1 MRMLGLGKSIHRLT
15 AENDSS
21 TNITINVGDADSV
34 MSDAATAAADIAEI
48 ETQDSL
54 GELEA
59 EQVDIA
65 ATAAESMFSRI
76 RSLQR
81 NATGVNHT
89 TGAEMVHH
97 LQLLG
102 RLYGYEAPHLSTLP
116 SAESSNWSTPS
127 RLPVNLQMAAEFA
140 GELVRKGWEWVKK
153 KWAEWVAKVKDLWNR
168 YGSSASRYKRAAT
181 ALKEKIN
188 SGDYSK
194 LSDKNLTDGGLAK
207 KLDSGIDN
215 KIDPVRLVK
224 SMLGL
229 HSQVSAIKDAYIASM
244 ADSNLEAAI
253 AFLEAEKD
261 ATDSTDGKAAVD
273 PVEGQDEVKEV
284 KGKGKPGQRRYVE
297 PVAGRPAVAAVAG
310 QPAVD
315 PSSKQALEV
324 FGKWIDTMT
333 NHLSAFIETYDEA
346 KIKALGRSDSDATNY
361 DWKMS
366 KPDSVLP
373 GNRAFVVRQRKTT
386 AATTGAD
393 TLELTTL
400 RCSQYNT
407 KAGRADSINDQ
418 VPVLNQAQMTDLA
431 LAIEKAADE
440 LVTLAQTVDKG
451 KPKRDRLTKAIAR
464 ASDMAAKAESK
475 EAKAHTAARKMATI
489 MMQQIDNPANDFQT
503 AALAACSSCLAY
515 INQSLNAYGK

>member
-76 RSLQR
+76 RTMQR

-89 TGAEMVHH
+89 TGGEMVAN

-102 RLYGYEAPHLSTLP
+102 RLFGYETPHLSTLP

-188 SGDYSK
+188 GGDYSK

-229 HSQVSAIKDAYIASM
+229 HSQVAAIKDAYIASM

-261 ATDSTDGKAAVD
+261 ATDNT
-273 PVEGQDEVKEV
+273 
-284 KGKGKPGQRRYVE
+284 
-297 PVAGRPAVAAVAG
+297 
-310 QPAVD
+310 
-315 PSSKQALEV
+315 SSNFWV
-324 FGKWIDTMT
+324 
-333 NHLSAFIETYDEA
+333 
-346 KIKALGRSDSDATNY
+346 R
-361 DWKMS
+361 
-366 KPDSVLP
+366 
-373 GNRAFVVRQRKTT
+373 GN
-386 AATTGAD
+386 
-393 TLELTTL
+393 
-400 RCSQYNT
+400 
-407 KAGRADSINDQ
+407 
-418 VPVLNQAQMTDLA
+418 
-431 LAIEKAADE
+431 
-440 LVTLAQTVDKG
+440 
-451 KPKRDRLTKAIAR
+451 
-464 ASDMAAKAESK
+464 
-475 EAKAHTAARKMATI
+475 
-489 MMQQIDNPANDFQT
+489 
-503 AALAACSSCLAY
+503 
-515 INQSLNAYGK
+515 

>member
-1 MRMLGLGKSIHRLT
+1 MLGLGKSIHRLT

-76 RSLQR
+76 RTMQR

-89 TGAEMVHH
+89 TGGEMVAN

-102 RLYGYEAPHLSTLP
+102 RLFGYETPHLSTLP
-116 SAESSNWSTPS
+116 SAESDNWSTPS

-188 SGDYSK
+188 GGDYSK
-194 LSDKNLTDGGLAK
+194 LSDKNLSDGGLAK

-229 HSQVSAIKDAYIASM
+229 HTQVSAIKDAYIASM

-261 ATDSTDGKAAVD
+261 ADDNTDGKDAVKAKTKPGPD
-273 PVEGQDEVKEV
+273 
-284 KGKGKPGQRRYVE
+284 GKPIIV
-297 PVAGRPAVAAVAG
+297 
-310 QPAVD
+310 QPKQDAVD
-315 PSSKQALEV
+315 PSSVQALNV

-333 NHLSAFIETYDEA
+333 DHLSAFIESYDEA

-361 DWKMS
+361 TWKMS
-366 KPDSVLP
+366 KADSVLP
-373 GNRAFVVRQRKTT
+373 GNRAFVVRQRKPND

-407 KAGRADSINDQ
+407 KAGRTDSINDQ
-418 VPVLNQAQMTDLA
+418 IPVLNQAQMTDLA
-431 LAIEKAADE
+431 LAIEKASDE

-503 AALAACSSCLAY
+503 AALAACSNCLAY

>member
-76 RSLQR
+76 RTMQR

-89 TGAEMVHH
+89 TGGEMVAN

-102 RLYGYEAPHLSTLP
+102 RLFGYETPHLSTLP
-116 SAESSNWSTPS
+116 SAESDNWSTPS

-188 SGDYSK
+188 GGDYSK

-229 HSQVSAIKDAYIASM
+229 HTQVSAIKDAYIASM

-261 ATDSTDGKAAVD
+261 ADDNTNGKA
-273 PVEGQDEVKEV
+273 PVAATPPTAAFGTP
-284 KGKGKPGQRRYVE
+284 GTTSHLPGSPGTPGQ
-297 PVAGRPAVAAVAG
+297 PG
-310 QPAVD
+310 VD
-315 PSSKQALEV
+315 SSSQEAMNV

-333 NHLSAFIETYDEA
+333 DHLSAFIESYDEA

-361 DWKMS
+361 TWKMS
-366 KPDSVLP
+366 KADSVLP
-373 GNRAFVVRQRKTT
+373 GNRAFVVRQRKPTD

-431 LAIEKAADE
+431 LAIEKASDE

-464 ASDMAAKAESK
+464 ASDMAAKAETK

-503 AALAACSSCLAY
+503 AALAACSNCLAY

>member
-76 RSLQR
+76 RTMQR

-89 TGAEMVHH
+89 TGGEMVAN

-102 RLYGYEAPHLSTLP
+102 RLFGYETPHLSTLP
-116 SAESSNWSTPS
+116 SAESDNWSTPS

-140 GELVRKGWEWVKK
+140 SELVRKGWEWVKK

-188 SGDYSK
+188 SGDYTK
-194 LSDKNLTDGGLAK
+194 LTDKNLSDGGLAK

-224 SMLGL
+224 SMLTL
-229 HSQVSAIKDAYIASM
+229 HTQVSAVKESYIASM

-261 ATDSTDGKAAVD
+261 ADDSTDGKDAV
-273 PVEGQDEVKEV
+273 DEVKEV
-284 KGKGKPGQRRYVE
+284 KGRDAVIKKGKVVRE
-297 PVAGRPAVAAVAG
+297 AVAAVPGVAA
-310 QPAVD
+310 QDAVA
-315 PSSKQALEV
+315 PSSVKALEV
-324 FGKWIDTMT
+324 FGKWIDSMT
-333 NHLSAFIETYDEA
+333 AALDPFMEDYDEA
-346 KIKALGRSDSDATNY
+346 KVKALGRSDSDATNY

-373 GNRAFVVRQRKTT
+373 GNRAFVVRQRKPT
-386 AATTGAD
+386 AAETTGAD

-431 LAIEKAADE
+431 LAIEKASDE

-464 ASDMAAKAESK
+464 ASDLAAKAESK

-503 AALAACSSCLAY
+503 AALAACSNCLAY

>member
-76 RSLQR
+76 RTMQR

-89 TGAEMVHH
+89 TGGEMVAN

-102 RLYGYEAPHLSTLP
+102 RLFGYETPHLSTLP

-168 YGSSASRYKRAAT
+168 YGSSAARYKRAAT

-188 SGDYSK
+188 GGDYSK

-229 HSQVSAIKDAYIASM
+229 HSQVAAIKDAYIASM

-261 ATDSTDGKAAVD
+261 ADDNTN
-273 PVEGQDEVKEV
+273 
-284 KGKGKPGQRRYVE
+284 GKP
-297 PVAGRPAVAAVAG
+297 PVAATPPTPAFGTPGTTSHLPGSPGTPG
-310 QPAVD
+310 QPGVD
-315 PSSKQALEV
+315 SSAQEAMNV

-333 NHLSAFIETYDEA
+333 GHLSTFLETYDEA

-366 KPDSVLP
+366 KPDSVVP
-373 GNRAFVVRQRKTT
+373 GNRAFVVRERKTT
-386 AATTGAD
+386 NAATTGAD

-418 VPVLNQAQMTDLA
+418 IPVLNQAQMTDLA

-451 KPKRDRLTKAIAR
+451 KPKRDRLTKAISR

>member
-76 RSLQR
+76 RTMQR

-89 TGAEMVHH
+89 TGGEMVAN

-102 RLYGYEAPHLSTLP
+102 RLFGYETPHLSTLP
-116 SAESSNWSTPS
+116 SAESDNWSTPS

-140 GELVRKGWEWVKK
+140 SELVRKGWEWVKK
-153 KWAEWVAKVKDLWNR
+153 KWAEWIAKVKDLWNR

-194 LSDKNLTDGGLAK
+194 LTDKNLTDGGLAK

-224 SMLGL
+224 AMLTL
-229 HSQVSAIKDAYIASM
+229 HSQVAAVKESYIASM

-261 ATDSTDGKAAVD
+261 ANDNTDGKDAV
-273 PVEGQDEVKEV
+273 DEVKEV
-284 KGKGKPGQRRYVE
+284 KGRDAVIKKGKVVRE
-297 PVAGRPAVAAVAG
+297 AVAAVPGVAA
-310 QPAVD
+310 QDAVD
-315 PSSKQALEV
+315 PSSVQALGV
-324 FGKWIDTMT
+324 FGKWITDMT
-333 NHLSAFIETYDEA
+333 AALDPFMEPCDEA
-346 KIKALGRSDSDATNY
+346 KVKALGRSDSDATNY
-361 DWKMS
+361 TWKLS
-366 KPDSVLP
+366 KPESVLP
-373 GNRAFVVRQRKTT
+373 GNRAFVLRVRKTT
-386 AATTGAD
+386 SDPTTGAD
-393 TLELTTL
+393 SLELSTL

-407 KAGRADSINDQ
+407 KAGRADSITDQ
-418 VPVLNQAQMTDLA
+418 IPVLNQAQMSDLA
-431 LAIEKAADE
+431 LAVEKASDE

-464 ASDMAAKAESK
+464 ASDLAAKAESK

-489 MMQQIDNPANDFQT
+489 LMQQIDNPANDFQT
-503 AALAACSSCLAY
+503 AALAACSNCLAY

>member
-76 RSLQR
+76 RTMQR

-89 TGAEMVHH
+89 TGGEMVAN

-102 RLYGYEAPHLSTLP
+102 RLFGYETPHLSTLP
-116 SAESSNWSTPS
+116 SAESDNWSTPS

-140 GELVRKGWEWVKK
+140 SELVRKGWEWVKK

-188 SGDYSK
+188 SGDYTK
-194 LSDKNLTDGGLAK
+194 LTDKNLSDGGLAK

-229 HSQVSAIKDAYIASM
+229 HAQVSAIKDAYIASM

-261 ATDSTDGKAAVD
+261 ADDSTDGKDAV
-273 PVEGQDEVKEV
+273 DEVKEV
-284 KGKGKPGQRRYVE
+284 KGRDAVIKKGKVVR
-297 PVAGRPAVAAVAG
+297 AAVAAVPGVAA
-310 QPAVD
+310 QDAVD
-315 PSSKQALEV
+315 PSSVQALEV

-333 NHLSAFIETYDEA
+333 GHLSTFLETYDEA

-373 GNRAFVVRQRKTT
+373 GNRAFVVRQRKPTA

-418 VPVLNQAQMTDLA
+418 IPVLNQAQMTDLA
-431 LAIEKAADE
+431 LAIEKASDE

-503 AALAACSSCLAY
+503 AALAACSNCLAY

>member
-76 RSLQR
+76 RTMQR

-89 TGAEMVHH
+89 TGGEMVAN

-102 RLYGYEAPHLSTLP
+102 RLFGYETPHLSTLP

-168 YGSSASRYKRAAT
+168 YGSSASRYKRAVT

-188 SGDYSK
+188 GGDYGK

-229 HSQVSAIKDAYIASM
+229 HTQVSAIKDAYIASM

-261 ATDSTDGKAAVD
+261 ATDNTDGK
-273 PVEGQDEVKEV
+273 EKVKA
-284 KGKGKPGQRRYVE
+284 KAKLGIDGKPVITQPE
-297 PVAGRPAVAAVAG
+297 

-333 NHLSAFIETYDEA
+333 NHLSAFIEVYDEA

-386 AATTGAD
+386 NAATTGAD
-393 TLELTTL
+393 ALELTTL

-451 KPKRDRLTKAIAR
+451 KPKRDRLTKAISR

>member
-76 RSLQR
+76 RTMQR

-89 TGAEMVHH
+89 TGGEMVAN

-102 RLYGYEAPHLSTLP
+102 RLFGYETPHLSTLP
-116 SAESSNWSTPS
+116 SAESDNWSTPS

-188 SGDYSK
+188 GGDYSK

-229 HSQVSAIKDAYIASM
+229 HTQVSAIKDAYIASM

-261 ATDSTDGKAAVD
+261 ADDNTNGKA
-273 PVEGQDEVKEV
+273 PVAATPPTAAFGTP
-284 KGKGKPGQRRYVE
+284 GTTSHLPGSPGTPGQPGVDSSAQE
-297 PVAGRPAVAAVAG
+297 AVN
-310 QPAVD
+310 
-315 PSSKQALEV
+315 V

-333 NHLSAFIETYDEA
+333 DHLSTFLETYDEA

-373 GNRAFVVRQRKTT
+373 GNRAFVVRLRKPTA

-431 LAIEKAADE
+431 LAIEKASDE

-464 ASDMAAKAESK
+464 ASDMAAKAEAK

-503 AALAACSSCLAY
+503 AALAACSNCLAY

>member
-76 RSLQR
+76 RTMQR

-89 TGAEMVHH
+89 TGGEMVAN

-102 RLYGYEAPHLSTLP
+102 RLFGYETPHLSTLP
-116 SAESSNWSTPS
+116 SAESDNWSTPS

-188 SGDYSK
+188 GGDYGK
-194 LSDKNLTDGGLAK
+194 LSDKNLTDSGLAK

-229 HSQVSAIKDAYIASM
+229 HSQVAAIKDAYIASM

-261 ATDSTDGKAAVD
+261 AGDNTNGKPAVGASSHTVIDPKTKKPVVVNTPAQAAVD
-273 PVEGQDEVKEV
+273 
-284 KGKGKPGQRRYVE
+284 
-297 PVAGRPAVAAVAG
+297 
-310 QPAVD
+310 
-315 PSSKQALEV
+315 SSSEEALNV

-333 NHLSAFIETYDEA
+333 DHLSAFLETYDEA

-361 DWKMS
+361 EWKLS

-373 GNRAFVVRQRKTT
+373 GNRAFVVRERKPTA

-431 LAIEKAADE
+431 LAIEKASDE

-464 ASDMAAKAESK
+464 ASDMAAKAETK

-503 AALAACSSCLAY
+503 AALAACSNCLAY

>member
-76 RSLQR
+76 RTMQR

-89 TGAEMVHH
+89 TGGEMVAN

-102 RLYGYEAPHLSTLP
+102 RLFGYETPHLSTLP
-116 SAESSNWSTPS
+116 SAESDNWSTPS

-188 SGDYSK
+188 GGDYSK

-229 HSQVSAIKDAYIASM
+229 HTQVSAIKDAYIASM

-261 ATDSTDGKAAVD
+261 ADDNTNGKA
-273 PVEGQDEVKEV
+273 PVAATPPTAAFGTP
-284 KGKGKPGQRRYVE
+284 GTTSHLPGSPGTPGQPGVDSSAQE
-297 PVAGRPAVAAVAG
+297 AV
-310 QPAVD
+310 
-315 PSSKQALEV
+315 KV

-333 NHLSAFIETYDEA
+333 DHLSTFLETYDEA

-366 KPDSVLP
+366 KADSVLP
-373 GNRAFVVRQRKTT
+373 GNRAFVVRQRKPTD

-418 VPVLNQAQMTDLA
+418 IPVLNQAQMTDLA

-451 KPKRDRLTKAIAR
+451 KPKRDRLSKAIAR

-503 AALAACSSCLAY
+503 AALAACSNCLAY

>member
-76 RSLQR
+76 RTMQR

-89 TGAEMVHH
+89 TGGEMVAN

-102 RLYGYEAPHLSTLP
+102 RLFGYETPHLSTLP
-116 SAESSNWSTPS
+116 SAESDNWSTPS

-140 GELVRKGWEWVKK
+140 SELVRKGWEWVKK
-153 KWAEWVAKVKDLWNR
+153 KWAEWIAKVKDLWNR

-188 SGDYSK
+188 GGDYSK

-224 SMLGL
+224 SMLTL
-229 HSQVSAIKDAYIASM
+229 HTQVAAVKDSYIASM

-261 ATDSTDGKAAVD
+261 ATDNTDGVT
-273 PVEGQDEVKEV
+273 EVKPRS
-284 KGKGKPGQRRYVE
+284 KIGADGKPVVTQLGQ
-297 PVAGRPAVAAVAG
+297 AG
-310 QPAVD
+310 VD
-315 PSSKQALEV
+315 SSYEQALEV
-324 FGKWIDTMT
+324 FGKWIGGMMT
-333 NHLSAFIETYDEA
+333 ALDPFMEKCDDA
-346 KIKALGRSDSDATNY
+346 KVKALGRSDSDVANY
-361 DWKMS
+361 TWKMS

-373 GNRAFVVRQRKTT
+373 GNRAFVMRGRNTET
-386 AATTGAD
+386 DTATTGAD
-393 TLELTTL
+393 TLELVTL

-418 VPVLNQAQMTDLA
+418 IPVLNQAQMTDLA
-431 LAIEKAADE
+431 LAIEKASDE

-451 KPKRDRLTKAIAR
+451 KPKRDRLSKAIAR

-503 AALAACSSCLAY
+503 AALAACSNCLAY

>member
-76 RSLQR
+76 RTMQR

-89 TGAEMVHH
+89 TGGEMVAN

-102 RLYGYEAPHLSTLP
+102 RLFGYETPHLSTLP
-116 SAESSNWSTPS
+116 SAESDNWSTPS

-188 SGDYSK
+188 SGDYTK
-194 LSDKNLTDGGLAK
+194 LTDKNLSDGGLAK

-224 SMLGL
+224 SMLTL
-229 HSQVSAIKDAYIASM
+229 HTQVSAVKESYIASM

-261 ATDSTDGKAAVD
+261 ADDSTDGKDAVKAKAEIGPD
-273 PVEGQDEVKEV
+273 
-284 KGKGKPGQRRYVE
+284 GKPIITQPRQD
-297 PVAGRPAVAAVAG
+297 AV
-310 QPAVD
+310 P
-315 PSSKQALEV
+315 PSSEQSLKV
-324 FGKWIDTMT
+324 FGKWIDSMT
-333 NHLSAFIETYDEA
+333 AALDPFMEPCDEA

-361 DWKMS
+361 VWKMS

-373 GNRAFVVRQRKTT
+373 GNRAFVVRQRKPTA

-407 KAGRADSINDQ
+407 KAGRTDSINDQ
-418 VPVLNQAQMTDLA
+418 IPVLNQAQMTDLA
-431 LAIEKAADE
+431 LAIEKASDE

-464 ASDMAAKAESK
+464 ASDLAAKAESK

-503 AALAACSSCLAY
+503 AALAACSNCLAY

>member
-76 RSLQR
+76 RTMQR

-89 TGAEMVHH
+89 TGGEMVAN

-102 RLYGYEAPHLSTLP
+102 RLFGYETPHLSTLP
-116 SAESSNWSTPS
+116 SAESDNWSTPS

-188 SGDYSK
+188 GGDYSK

-229 HSQVSAIKDAYIASM
+229 HTQVSAIKDAYIASM

-261 ATDSTDGKAAVD
+261 ADDNTNGNAPVAAT
-273 PVEGQDEVKEV
+273 PPTAAFGTP
-284 KGKGKPGQRRYVE
+284 GTTSHLPGSPGTPGQ
-297 PVAGRPAVAAVAG
+297 PG
-310 QPAVD
+310 VD
-315 PSSKQALEV
+315 SSSEEALKV

-333 NHLSAFIETYDEA
+333 NHLSAFLETYDEA

-361 DWKMS
+361 EWKLS
-366 KPDSVLP
+366 KADSVLP
-373 GNRAFVVRQRKTT
+373 GNRAFVVRQRKPTV

-431 LAIEKAADE
+431 LAIEKASDE

-464 ASDMAAKAESK
+464 ASDLAAKAESK

-503 AALAACSSCLAY
+503 AALAACSNCLAY

>member
-76 RSLQR
+76 RTMQR

-89 TGAEMVHH
+89 TGGEMVAN

-102 RLYGYEAPHLSTLP
+102 RLFGYETPHLSTLP

-188 SGDYSK
+188 GGDYSK

-229 HSQVSAIKDAYIASM
+229 HSQVAAIKDAYIASM

-261 ATDSTDGKAAVD
+261 ATDSTDGK
-273 PVEGQDEVKEV
+273 EKVKP
-284 KGKGKPGQRRYVE
+284 KTKIGADGKPVIIQPE
-297 PVAGRPAVAAVAG
+297 

-333 NHLSAFIETYDEA
+333 NHLSAFIEVYDEA

-366 KPDSVLP
+366 KPDSVVP
-373 GNRAFVVRQRKTT
+373 GNRAFVVRERKTT

-451 KPKRDRLTKAIAR
+451 KPKRDRLTKAISR

>member
-76 RSLQR
+76 RTMQR

-89 TGAEMVHH
+89 TGGEMVAN

-102 RLYGYEAPHLSTLP
+102 RLFGYETPHLSTLP
-116 SAESSNWSTPS
+116 SAESDNWSTPS

-140 GELVRKGWEWVKK
+140 SELVRKGWEWVKK
-153 KWAEWVAKVKDLWNR
+153 KWAEWIAKVKDLWNR

-188 SGDYSK
+188 GGDYSK

-229 HSQVSAIKDAYIASM
+229 HTQVSAIKDAYIASM

-261 ATDSTDGKAAVD
+261 AGDSTDGKAAVAAA
-273 PVEGQDEVKEV
+273 
-284 KGKGKPGQRRYVE
+284 PG
-297 PVAGRPAVAAVAG
+297 VAA
-310 QPAVD
+310 QDAVD
-315 PSSKQALEV
+315 SSSEEALKV

-333 NHLSAFIETYDEA
+333 NHLSAFLETYDEA

-361 DWKMS
+361 EWKLS
-366 KPDSVLP
+366 KADSVLP
-373 GNRAFVVRQRKTT
+373 GNRAFVVRQRKPTA

-431 LAIEKAADE
+431 LAIEKASDE

-503 AALAACSSCLAY
+503 AALAACSNCLAY

>member
-15 AENDSS
+15 AESDSS

-76 RSLQR
+76 RTMQR

-89 TGAEMVHH
+89 TGGEMVAN

-102 RLYGYEAPHLSTLP
+102 RLFGYETPHLSTLP

-188 SGDYSK
+188 GGDYSK

-229 HSQVSAIKDAYIASM
+229 HSQVAAIKDAYIASM

-261 ATDSTDGKAAVD
+261 AGDNTNGKA
-273 PVEGQDEVKEV
+273 PVTGTQ
-284 KGKGKPGQRRYVE
+284 
-297 PVAGRPAVAAVAG
+297 PVAAFGTPG
-310 QPAVD
+310 TTSYLPGNSGTPDQPGVD
-315 PSSKQALEV
+315 SSAQEAMNV

-333 NHLSAFIETYDEA
+333 GHLSAFIEVYDEA
-346 KIKALGRSDSDATNY
+346 RIKALGRSDSDATNY

-366 KPDSVLP
+366 KPDSVVP

-386 AATTGAD
+386 AETTGAD

-451 KPKRDRLTKAIAR
+451 KPKRDRLTKAISR

-503 AALAACSSCLAY
+503 AALAACSNCLAY

>member
-65 ATAAESMFSRI
+65 ATAAESMYSRI
-76 RSLQR
+76 RTMQR

-89 TGAEMVHH
+89 TGGEMVAN

-102 RLYGYEAPHLSTLP
+102 RLFGYETPHLSTLP

-188 SGDYSK
+188 SGDYTK
-194 LSDKNLTDGGLAK
+194 LTDKNLSDGGLAK

-229 HSQVSAIKDAYIASM
+229 HTQVSAIKDAYIASM

-261 ATDSTDGKAAVD
+261 ATDNTDGKKAVKPKTKIGPD
-273 PVEGQDEVKEV
+273 
-284 KGKGKPGQRRYVE
+284 GKPIIVQ
-297 PVAGRPAVAAVAG
+297 PA
-310 QPAVD
+310 QDAVD
-315 PSSKQALEV
+315 PSSVQALEV
-324 FGKWIDTMT
+324 FGKWIDSMT
-333 NHLSAFIETYDEA
+333 AALDPFMVDYDEA

-361 DWKMS
+361 KWKLS

-373 GNRAFVVRQRKTT
+373 GNRAFVVRQRKPTA

-407 KAGRADSINDQ
+407 KAGRTDSINDQ
-418 VPVLNQAQMTDLA
+418 IPVLNQAQMTDLA
-431 LAIEKAADE
+431 LAIEKASDE

-451 KPKRDRLTKAIAR
+451 KPKRDRLSKAIAR

-503 AALAACSSCLAY
+503 AALAACSNCLAY

>member
-76 RSLQR
+76 RTMQR

-89 TGAEMVHH
+89 TGGEMVAN

-102 RLYGYEAPHLSTLP
+102 RLFGYETPHLSTLP

-188 SGDYSK
+188 GGDYSK
-194 LSDKNLTDGGLAK
+194 LSDKNLSDGGLAK

-229 HSQVSAIKDAYIASM
+229 HTQVSAIKDAYIASM

-261 ATDSTDGKAAVD
+261 ADDNTNGKAPVTGTQPTAPFGTPGTTSYLPGSPGTPDQPGVD
-273 PVEGQDEVKEV
+273 
-284 KGKGKPGQRRYVE
+284 
-297 PVAGRPAVAAVAG
+297 
-310 QPAVD
+310 
-315 PSSKQALEV
+315 SSSQEAMNV

-333 NHLSAFIETYDEA
+333 DHLSAFIESYDEA

-361 DWKMS
+361 TWKMS
-366 KPDSVLP
+366 KADSVLP
-373 GNRAFVVRQRKTT
+373 GNRAFVVRERKPTN
-386 AATTGAD
+386 AGTTGAD

-431 LAIEKAADE
+431 LAIEKASDE

-464 ASDMAAKAESK
+464 ASDMAAKAETK

-503 AALAACSSCLAY
+503 AALAACSNCLAY

>member
-76 RSLQR
+76 RALQR

-89 TGAEMVHH
+89 TGGEMVAN

-102 RLYGYEAPHLSTLP
+102 RLFGYETPHLATLP

-188 SGDYSK
+188 SHDYGK

-229 HSQVSAIKDAYIASM
+229 HSQVAAIKEAYIASM

-261 ATDSTDGKAAVD
+261 ADDNTNGKPAVQGTPPTAASGKPGTALHIPANPGTPGQAAVD
-273 PVEGQDEVKEV
+273 SSAQE
-284 KGKGKPGQRRYVE
+284 
-297 PVAGRPAVAAVAG
+297 AVN
-310 QPAVD
+310 
-315 PSSKQALEV
+315 V

-333 NHLSAFIETYDEA
+333 GHLSAFLETYDEA

-361 DWKMS
+361 TWQMS
-366 KPDSVLP
+366 KPESVVP
-373 GNRAFVVRQRKTT
+373 GNRAFVVRERKTT
-386 AATTGAD
+386 ATTTTGAD
-393 TLELTTL
+393 LLELTTL

-451 KPKRDRLTKAIAR
+451 KPKRDRLSKAIAR

>member
-76 RSLQR
+76 RTMQR

-89 TGAEMVHH
+89 TGGEMVAN

-102 RLYGYEAPHLSTLP
+102 RLFGYETPHLSTLP
-116 SAESSNWSTPS
+116 SAESDNWSTPS

-140 GELVRKGWEWVKK
+140 SELVRKGWEWVKK

-188 SGDYSK
+188 SGDYTK
-194 LSDKNLTDGGLAK
+194 LTDKNLSDGGLAK

-229 HSQVSAIKDAYIASM
+229 HTQVSAIKDAYIASM

-261 ATDSTDGKAAVD
+261 ATNADDGKDAVKPKAKTGPDGKPIVTQPAQAAVD
-273 PVEGQDEVKEV
+273 
-284 KGKGKPGQRRYVE
+284 
-297 PVAGRPAVAAVAG
+297 
-310 QPAVD
+310 
-315 PSSKQALEV
+315 SSSEEALKV

-333 NHLSAFIETYDEA
+333 NHLSAFLETYDEA

-361 DWKMS
+361 EWKLS
-366 KPDSVLP
+366 KADSVLP
-373 GNRAFVVRQRKTT
+373 GNRAFVVRQRKPTA

-431 LAIEKAADE
+431 LAIEKASDE

-503 AALAACSSCLAY
+503 AALAACSNCLAY

>member
-76 RSLQR
+76 RTMQR

-89 TGAEMVHH
+89 TGGEMVAN

-102 RLYGYEAPHLSTLP
+102 RLFGYETPHLSTLP
-116 SAESSNWSTPS
+116 SAESDNWSTPS

-188 SGDYSK
+188 GGDYGK

-224 SMLGL
+224 AMLTL
-229 HSQVSAIKDAYIASM
+229 HTQVTAVKDSYIASM
-244 ADSNLEAAI
+244 ADSNLEEAI

-261 ATDSTDGKAAVD
+261 ATDITDGKDGVKPRGKIGPD
-273 PVEGQDEVKEV
+273 GKPIITQPGQD
-284 KGKGKPGQRRYVE
+284 
-297 PVAGRPAVAAVAG
+297 AVPPSAV
-310 QPAVD
+310 
-315 PSSKQALEV
+315 QAILV
-324 FGKWIDTMT
+324 FGKWIDSMT
-333 NHLSAFIETYDEA
+333 AALDPFMEDYDEA

-361 DWKMS
+361 KWKLS
-366 KPDSVLP
+366 KPESVLP
-373 GNRAFVVRQRKTT
+373 GNRAFVQRARKTDEST
-386 AATTGAD
+386 LKDGAD
-393 TLELTTL
+393 LLELVTL

-418 VPVLNQAQMTDLA
+418 IPVLNQAQMTDLA

-464 ASDMAAKAESK
+464 ASDLAAKAESK

-503 AALAACSSCLAY
+503 AALAACSNCLAY

>member
-76 RSLQR
+76 RTMQR

-89 TGAEMVHH
+89 TGGEMVAN

-102 RLYGYEAPHLSTLP
+102 RLFGYETPHLSTLP

-153 KWAEWVAKVKDLWNR
+153 KWAEWIAKVKDLWNR

-188 SGDYSK
+188 SSDYGK
-194 LSDKNLTDGGLAK
+194 LSDKNLTDSGLAK

-224 SMLGL
+224 AMLTL
-229 HSQVSAIKDAYIASM
+229 HSQVAAVKDSYIASM
-244 ADSNLEAAI
+244 ADSNLEEAI
-253 AFLEAEKD
+253 AFLEAEKNAD
-261 ATDSTDGKAAVD
+261 DNTDGKDAVQGTPD
-273 PVEGQDEVKEV
+273 KP
-284 KGKGKPGQRRYVE
+284 GKPATYYPNGKVKRAEV
-297 PVAGRPAVAAVAG
+297 PAVPG
-310 QPAVD
+310 TPDQPAVD
-315 PSSKQALEV
+315 SSAKQAMDV
-324 FGKWIDTMT
+324 FGKWIDGMEAA
-333 NHLSAFIETYDEA
+333 LDPFMEVYDEA
-346 KIKALGRSDSDATNY
+346 KIKALGRSNSDAANY

-373 GNRAFVVRQRKTT
+373 GNRAFVMRARKSTT
-386 AATTGAD
+386 TPTAGAD
-393 TLELTTL
+393 VLELVTL

-451 KPKRDRLTKAIAR
+451 KPKRDRLSKAIAR

>member
-76 RSLQR
+76 RTMQR

-89 TGAEMVHH
+89 TGGEMVAN

-102 RLYGYEAPHLSTLP
+102 RLFGYETPHLSTLP

-140 GELVRKGWEWVKK
+140 SELVRKGWEWVKK
-153 KWAEWVAKVKDLWNR
+153 KWAEWIAKVKDLWNR

-188 SGDYSK
+188 SGDYGK

-224 SMLGL
+224 AMLTL
-229 HSQVSAIKDAYIASM
+229 HTQVTAVKDSYIASM
-244 ADSNLEAAI
+244 ADSNLEEAI

-261 ATDSTDGKAAVD
+261 ATDNTDGKDAVKPKAGIGPD
-273 PVEGQDEVKEV
+273 
-284 KGKGKPGQRRYVE
+284 GKPIIV
-297 PVAGRPAVAAVAG
+297 
-310 QPAVD
+310 QPAQDAVP
-315 PSSKQALEV
+315 PSAVSATTV
-324 FGKWIDTMT
+324 FSKWIDSMIAA
-333 NHLSAFIETYDEA
+333 LDPFMEKCDDA
-346 KIKALGRSDSDATNY
+346 KVKALGRSDSDAANY

-373 GNRAFVVRQRKTT
+373 GNRAFVMRERKTT
-386 AATTGAD
+386 DTPTTGAD
-393 TLELTTL
+393 LLELTTL

-418 VPVLNQAQMTDLA
+418 IPVLNQAQMTDLA

-451 KPKRDRLTKAIAR
+451 KPKRDRLSKAIAR

-503 AALAACSSCLAY
+503 AALAACSNCLAY

>member
-229 HSQVSAIKDAYIASM
+229 HSQVAAIKEAYIASM
-244 ADSNLEAAI
+244 ADSNLEEAI

-261 ATDSTDGKAAVD
+261 ATDNTDGKDAVKPKTKIGPD
-273 PVEGQDEVKEV
+273 
-284 KGKGKPGQRRYVE
+284 GKPIIV
-297 PVAGRPAVAAVAG
+297 
-310 QPAVD
+310 QPAQDAV
-315 PSSKQALEV
+315 PTSAASAIMV

-386 AATTGAD
+386 TETTGAD

-418 VPVLNQAQMTDLA
+418 VPVLNQAQMADLA
-431 LAIEKAADE
+431 LAIEKASDE

>member
-76 RSLQR
+76 RTMQR

-89 TGAEMVHH
+89 TGGEMVAN

-102 RLYGYEAPHLSTLP
+102 RLFGYETPHLSTLP
-116 SAESSNWSTPS
+116 SAESDNWSTPS

-188 SGDYSK
+188 SGDYTK

-229 HSQVSAIKDAYIASM
+229 HTQVSAIKDAYIASM

-261 ATDSTDGKAAVD
+261 AGDSTDGKAAVAAA
-273 PVEGQDEVKEV
+273 
-284 KGKGKPGQRRYVE
+284 PG
-297 PVAGRPAVAAVAG
+297 VAA
-310 QPAVD
+310 QDAVD
-315 PSSKQALEV
+315 SSSEEALKV
-324 FGKWIDTMT
+324 FGKWINTMT
-333 NHLSAFIETYDEA
+333 DHLSAFLETYDEA

-361 DWKMS
+361 EWKLS
-366 KPDSVLP
+366 KADSVLP
-373 GNRAFVVRQRKTT
+373 GNRAFVVRQRKPTA

-431 LAIEKAADE
+431 LAIEKASDE

-464 ASDMAAKAESK
+464 ASDLAAKAESK

-503 AALAACSSCLAY
+503 AALAACSNCLAY

>member
-76 RSLQR
+76 RALQR

-89 TGAEMVHH
+89 TGGEMVAN

-102 RLYGYEAPHLSTLP
+102 RLFGYETPHLSTLP
-116 SAESSNWSTPS
+116 SAESDNWSTPS

-153 KWAEWVAKVKDLWNR
+153 KWAEWIAKVKDLWNR

-188 SGDYSK
+188 SSDYGK

-224 SMLGL
+224 AMLTL
-229 HSQVSAIKDAYIASM
+229 HSQVAAVKDSYIASM
-244 ADSNLEAAI
+244 ADSNLEEAI

-261 ATDSTDGKAAVD
+261 ATDNTDGKDAVKAKTKIGPD
-273 PVEGQDEVKEV
+273 
-284 KGKGKPGQRRYVE
+284 GKPIIVQ
-297 PVAGRPAVAAVAG
+297 PKQDAVPPSAVSATT
-310 QPAVD
+310 
-315 PSSKQALEV
+315 V
-324 FGKWIDTMT
+324 FGKWINGM
-333 NHLSAFIETYDEA
+333 ETALDPFMESCDDA
-346 KIKALGRSDSDATNY
+346 KVKALGRSDSDAANY
-361 DWKMS
+361 LWKMS
-366 KPDSVLP
+366 KPESVLP
-373 GNRAFVVRQRKTT
+373 GNRAFVLRARKTT
-386 AATTGAD
+386 DTPTTGAD
-393 TLELTTL
+393 LLELTTL

-431 LAIEKAADE
+431 LAIEKASDE

-451 KPKRDRLTKAIAR
+451 KPKRDRLSKAIAR

-503 AALAACSSCLAY
+503 AALAACSNCLAY

>member
-76 RSLQR
+76 RTMQR

-89 TGAEMVHH
+89 TGGEMVAN

-102 RLYGYEAPHLSTLP
+102 RLFGYETPHLSTLP
-116 SAESSNWSTPS
+116 SAESDNWSTPS

-153 KWAEWVAKVKDLWNR
+153 KWAEWIAKVKDLWNR

-188 SGDYSK
+188 GGDYSK

-229 HSQVSAIKDAYIASM
+229 HSQVAAIKEAYIAAM

-261 ATDSTDGKAAVD
+261 ADDNTNGKA
-273 PVEGQDEVKEV
+273 PVAATPPTAAFGTP
-284 KGKGKPGQRRYVE
+284 GTTSHLPGSPGTPGQPGVDSSAQE
-297 PVAGRPAVAAVAG
+297 AVN
-310 QPAVD
+310 
-315 PSSKQALEV
+315 V

-333 NHLSAFIETYDEA
+333 GHLSAFIESYDEA

-361 DWKMS
+361 TWQMS
-366 KPDSVLP
+366 RPESVVP
-373 GNRAFVVRQRKTT
+373 GNRAFVVRERKTT
-386 AATTGAD
+386 DAATTGAD
-393 TLELTTL
+393 MLELTTL

-451 KPKRDRLTKAIAR
+451 KPKRDRLSKAIAR

-503 AALAACSSCLAY
+503 AALAACSNCLAY

>member
-76 RSLQR
+76 RTMQR

-89 TGAEMVHH
+89 TGGEMVAN

-102 RLYGYEAPHLSTLP
+102 RLFGYETPHLSTLP
-116 SAESSNWSTPS
+116 SAESDNWSTPS

-140 GELVRKGWEWVKK
+140 SELVRKGWEWVKK

-188 SGDYSK
+188 SGDYTK
-194 LSDKNLTDGGLAK
+194 LTDKNLSDGGLAK

-224 SMLGL
+224 SMLTL
-229 HSQVSAIKDAYIASM
+229 HTQVSAVKESYIASM

-261 ATDSTDGKAAVD
+261 ATDNTDGKDAVKPKAKIGPD
-273 PVEGQDEVKEV
+273 
-284 KGKGKPGQRRYVE
+284 GKPIIV
-297 PVAGRPAVAAVAG
+297 
-310 QPAVD
+310 QPAQDAVP
-315 PSSKQALEV
+315 PSAAQAILV
-324 FGKWIDTMT
+324 FGKWIDSMT
-333 NHLSAFIETYDEA
+333 AALDPFMEDYDEA

-361 DWKMS
+361 KWKLS

-373 GNRAFVVRQRKTT
+373 GNRAFVMRQRKTT

-393 TLELTTL
+393 TLELITL

-431 LAIEKAADE
+431 LAIEKASDE

-464 ASDMAAKAESK
+464 ASDLAAKAESK

-503 AALAACSSCLAY
+503 AALAACSNCLAY

>member
-76 RSLQR
+76 RTMQR

-89 TGAEMVHH
+89 TGGEMVAN

-102 RLYGYEAPHLSTLP
+102 RLFGYETPHLSTLP
-116 SAESSNWSTPS
+116 SAESDNWSTPS

-188 SGDYSK
+188 GGDYSK

-229 HSQVSAIKDAYIASM
+229 HTQVSAIKDAYIASM

-261 ATDSTDGKAAVD
+261 ADDNTNGNAPVAAT
-273 PVEGQDEVKEV
+273 PPTAAFGTP
-284 KGKGKPGQRRYVE
+284 GTTSHLPGSPGTPGQ
-297 PVAGRPAVAAVAG
+297 PG
-310 QPAVD
+310 VD
-315 PSSKQALEV
+315 SSSEEALKV

-333 NHLSAFIETYDEA
+333 NHLSAFLETYDEA

-366 KPDSVLP
+366 KADSVLP
-373 GNRAFVVRQRKTT
+373 GNRAFVVRQRKPTA

-418 VPVLNQAQMTDLA
+418 IPVLNQAQMTDLA
-431 LAIEKAADE
+431 LAIEKASDE

-503 AALAACSSCLAY
+503 AALAACSNCLAY

>member
-76 RSLQR
+76 RTMQR

-89 TGAEMVHH
+89 TGGEMVAN

-102 RLYGYEAPHLSTLP
+102 RLFGYETPHLSTLP
-116 SAESSNWSTPS
+116 SAESDNWSTPS

-188 SGDYSK
+188 GGDYSK
-194 LSDKNLTDGGLAK
+194 LSDKNLSDGGLAK

-229 HSQVSAIKDAYIASM
+229 HTQVSAIKDAYIASM

-261 ATDSTDGKAAVD
+261 ADDSTNGKA
-273 PVEGQDEVKEV
+273 PVTDIPPTAPFGTP
-284 KGKGKPGQRRYVE
+284 GTTSYLPGSPGTPGQPGVDSSAQE
-297 PVAGRPAVAAVAG
+297 AVN
-310 QPAVD
+310 
-315 PSSKQALEV
+315 V
-324 FGKWIDTMT
+324 FGKWIDSMT
-333 NHLSAFIETYDEA
+333 GALDPFMEDYDEA

-361 DWKMS
+361 KWKLS

-373 GNRAFVVRQRKTT
+373 GNRAFVVRQRKPT

-407 KAGRADSINDQ
+407 KAGRTDSINDQ
-418 VPVLNQAQMTDLA
+418 IPVLNQAQMTDLA
-431 LAIEKAADE
+431 LAIEKASDE

-503 AALAACSSCLAY
+503 AALAACSNCLAY

>member
-76 RSLQR
+76 RTMQR

-89 TGAEMVHH
+89 TGGEMVAN

-102 RLYGYEAPHLSTLP
+102 RLFGYETPHLSTLP
-116 SAESSNWSTPS
+116 SAESDNWSTPS

-140 GELVRKGWEWVKK
+140 SELVRKGWEWVKK

-188 SGDYSK
+188 SGDYTK
-194 LSDKNLTDGGLAK
+194 LTDKNLSDGGLAK

-224 SMLGL
+224 SMLTL
-229 HSQVSAIKDAYIASM
+229 HTQVAAVKDSYIASM

-261 ATDSTDGKAAVD
+261 ATDNTDGKDAV
-273 PVEGQDEVKEV
+273 DEVKEIKAQDAKKDK
-284 KGKGKPGQRRYVE
+284 KGNVIR
-297 PVAGRPAVAAVAG
+297 AAVQGVPGVPA
-310 QPAVD
+310 QDAVD
-315 PSSKQALEV
+315 TSAAQAILV
-324 FGKWIDTMT
+324 FGKWIDSMT
-333 NHLSAFIETYDEA
+333 AALDPFMEDYDEA

-361 DWKMS
+361 KWKLS
-366 KPDSVLP
+366 KPEFVLP
-373 GNRAFVVRQRKTT
+373 GNRAFVVRQRKPTG
-386 AATTGAD
+386 AETTGAD

-431 LAIEKAADE
+431 LAIEKASDE

-464 ASDMAAKAESK
+464 ASDLAAKAESK

-503 AALAACSSCLAY
+503 AALAACSNCLAY

>member
-76 RSLQR
+76 RTMQR

-89 TGAEMVHH
+89 TGGEMVAN

-102 RLYGYEAPHLSTLP
+102 RLFGYETPHLSTLP

-168 YGSSASRYKRAAT
+168 YGSSASRYKRAAI

-188 SGDYSK
+188 GGDYSK

-229 HSQVSAIKDAYIASM
+229 HTQVSAIKDAYIASM

-261 ATDSTDGKAAVD
+261 ATDSTDGKDAVDEVQEIKARDAKKDKRGNVIRAAVQG
-273 PVEGQDEVKEV
+273 V
-284 KGKGKPGQRRYVE
+284 PGV
-297 PVAGRPAVAAVAG
+297 PAQA
-310 QPAVD
+310 AVD
-315 PSSKQALEV
+315 PSSVQALDV

-333 NHLSAFIETYDEA
+333 SHLSAFIESYDEA

-366 KPDSVLP
+366 KPDSVVP

>member
-65 ATAAESMFSRI
+65 ATAAESMYSRI
-76 RSLQR
+76 RTMQR

-89 TGAEMVHH
+89 TGGEMVAN

-102 RLYGYEAPHLSTLP
+102 RLFGYETPHLSTLP
-116 SAESSNWSTPS
+116 SAESDNWSTPS

-188 SGDYSK
+188 SGDYTK

-229 HSQVSAIKDAYIASM
+229 HTQVSAIKDAYIASM

-261 ATDSTDGKAAVD
+261 ANDNTNGRAPVAAT
-273 PVEGQDEVKEV
+273 PPTAAFGTP
-284 KGKGKPGQRRYVE
+284 GTTSHLPGSPGTPGQ
-297 PVAGRPAVAAVAG
+297 PG
-310 QPAVD
+310 VD
-315 PSSKQALEV
+315 SSSEEALKV
-324 FGKWIDTMT
+324 FGKWIDSMT
-333 NHLSAFIETYDEA
+333 AGLDPFMEPYDEA

-366 KPDSVLP
+366 RADSVLP
-373 GNRAFVVRQRKTT
+373 GNRAFVLRQRKPTA

-431 LAIEKAADE
+431 LAIEKASDE

-464 ASDMAAKAESK
+464 ASDLAAKAESK

-503 AALAACSSCLAY
+503 AALAACSNCLAY

>member
-76 RSLQR
+76 RTMQR

-89 TGAEMVHH
+89 TGGEMVAN

-102 RLYGYEAPHLSTLP
+102 RLFGYETPHLSTLP
-116 SAESSNWSTPS
+116 SAESDNWSTPS

-188 SGDYSK
+188 GGDYGK

-224 SMLGL
+224 SMLTL
-229 HSQVSAIKDAYIASM
+229 HTQVAAVKDSYIASM
-244 ADSNLEAAI
+244 ADSNLEEAI
-253 AFLEAEKD
+253 AYLEAEKD
-261 ATDSTDGKAAVD
+261 ATDNTDGKDAVKPKAKIGPD
-273 PVEGQDEVKEV
+273 
-284 KGKGKPGQRRYVE
+284 GKPIIV
-297 PVAGRPAVAAVAG
+297 
-310 QPAVD
+310 QPAQDAVP
-315 PSSKQALEV
+315 PSSAQAISV
-324 FGKWIDTMT
+324 FSKWIDSMT
-333 NHLSAFIETYDEA
+333 AALDPFMEDCDEA

-361 DWKMS
+361 KWKLS
-366 KPDSVLP
+366 KPESVLP
-373 GNRAFVVRQRKTT
+373 GNRAFVVRQRKPTA

-431 LAIEKAADE
+431 LAIEKASDE

-464 ASDMAAKAESK
+464 ASDLAAKAESK

-503 AALAACSSCLAY
+503 AALAACSNCLAY